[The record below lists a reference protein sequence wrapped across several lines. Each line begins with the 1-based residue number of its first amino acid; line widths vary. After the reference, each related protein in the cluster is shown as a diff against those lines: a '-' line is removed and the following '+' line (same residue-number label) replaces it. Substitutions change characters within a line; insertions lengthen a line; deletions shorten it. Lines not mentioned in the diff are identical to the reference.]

1 MKKLLLFVLMA
12 AAVNGAFSQT
22 DTTSVSYV
30 AYWSVGDSYNFSVR
44 KTSHQWSG
52 DSLTK
57 EDISQ
62 YTGNFEVTDSTE
74 TSYTIMWT
82 FSNELA
88 NTWDIPD
95 ELLAELSKY
104 ELTEVVYTTTEMGE
118 FTGIENW
125 KELGEMVRSM
135 FADIFRIMSDGSQ
148 ENYDRMMDM
157 ARPVTEM
164 YGTKE
169 GVEQMVFPELM
180 LFHFPFGAMIPVGD
194 TIQYDDHFPN
204 LLGGEPIRADARLWF
219 EEVDYDEERS
229 LLVKESKLNPDDTK
243 AFLNQFLAKMGMEGE
258 EMEKMLS
265 EAVYKIETYNK
276 YDFYY
281 YPGVP
286 VKIEFN
292 RNISID
298 IGEKNNRRFDT
309 ITIELL

>member
-1 MKKLLLFVLMA
+1 MKKLLLLVVMA
-12 AAVNGAFSQT
+12 AAVNGAFCQT
-22 DTTSVSYV
+22 DTTSVSYL
-30 AYWSVGDSYNFSVR
+30 AYWSVGDSYDFSVS
-44 KTSHQWSG
+44 KTSRQWSG

-57 EDISQ
+57 EDLSA
-62 YTGNFEVTDSTE
+62 YTGNFEVIDSTE

-82 FSNELA
+82 FSNELS

-125 KELGEMVRSM
+125 KELGEMVSSM
-135 FADIFRIMSDGSQ
+135 FADIFRILSEGSQ

-164 YGTKE
+164 YSTTE
-169 GVEQMVFPELM
+169 GVEQLVFPELM
-180 LFHFPFGAMIPVGD
+180 LFHFPFGAMITVGD

-204 LLGGEPIRADARLWF
+204 LLGGEPIRAEARLWF
-219 EEVDYDEERS
+219 EEVDFEEERS
-229 LLVKESKLNPDDTK
+229 LLVQESKLNPDDTK
-243 AFLNQFLAKMGMEGE
+243 AFLNQFLARMGMEGE
-258 EMEKMLS
+258 EMEQVLS
-265 EAVYKIETYNK
+265 EAIYKIETFNR

-298 IGEKNNRRFDT
+298 IGEQNNRRADT

>member
-1 MKKLLLFVLMA
+1 MKKLLFFVVMA
-12 AAVNGAFSQT
+12 AAVTGAYCQE
-22 DTTSVSYV
+22 DTTSVLYV
-30 AYWSVGDSYNFSVR
+30 AYWSVGDSYDFSVR
-44 KTSHQWSG
+44 KTSRQWSG

-57 EDISQ
+57 EDLSE

-82 FSNELA
+82 FSNELS

-95 ELLAELSKY
+95 ELLSELAKY

-125 KELGEMVRSM
+125 KELGEMVSSM
-135 FADIFRIMSDGSQ
+135 FTDIFRIMSDGSE
-148 ENYDRMMDM
+148 ENFDRMMDM

-164 YGTKE
+164 YSTKE
-169 GVEQMVFPELM
+169 GVEQLVFPELM

-194 TIQYDDHFPN
+194 TIQYDDIFPN

-229 LLVKESKLNPDDTK
+229 LLVQESKLNPDDTK
-243 AFLNQFLAKMGMEGE
+243 AFLTEFLARMGTEGT
-258 EMEKMLS
+258 EMEEILS
-265 EAVYKIETYNK
+265 EAVYKIETFNK
-276 YDFYY
+276 YDYYY

-298 IGEKNNRRFDT
+298 IGEQNNRRFDT